1 MVDVFDEVEEELRK
15 ERYQQLLRTYGPWL
29 LGAAVAI
36 VVGVAG
42 YQYWQ
47 SRQSSEAAAASDRY
61 MAAVELAEAG
71 DVDAARAALS
81 EIAADG
87 PRGYATLA
95 LMREAELALQRGEA
109 EAAASLY
116 ERAIERAPDPV
127 VADVARY
134 HAVRAQFDAISYDD
148 AALRLDEVGREG
160 SQLDLMAREL
170 IAAKALEEERW
181 AEARERYD
189 ALAFALDLPQGM
201 RQRVSHALALIEQSA
216 PAAIAEDAAETEPP
230 ANPAEPI
237 APAAGAGA
245 AAPAATA
252 EDDAAPADLSDQEDG
267 S

>member
-42 YQYWQ
+42 YQWWQ
-47 SRQSSEAAAASDRY
+47 ARQSSQAAESSDRY
-61 MAAVELAEAG
+61 VAAVELIEAG

-95 LMREAELALQRGEA
+95 LMREAELALQRGEP

-134 HAVRAQFDAISYDD
+134 HAVRAQFDTISFDD
-148 AALRLDEVGREG
+148 AVLRLDDVGGAG

-170 IAAKALEEERW
+170 IGAKAI
-181 AEARERYD
+181 AEARWEEARRRYD
-189 ALAFALDLPQGM
+189 SLAVALDLPQGM
-201 RQRVSHALALIEQSA
+201 RQRVSHALALIEQNA
-216 PAAIAEDAAETEPP
+216 PAPVAEAAAETEPP
-230 ANPAEPI
+230 AP
-237 APAAGAGA
+237 PAAA
-245 AAPAATA
+245 AAPQTGAQSVFPA
-252 EDDAAPADLSDQEDG
+252 EGDAAPADLNDQEDG

>member
-47 SRQSSEAAAASDRY
+47 SRQSSEAAEASDRY
-61 MAAVELAEAG
+61 MAAVELTQTG
-71 DVDAARAALS
+71 DLDAARAAFS

-95 LMREAELALQRGEA
+95 LMREAELALQRGEP

-116 ERAIERAPDPV
+116 DQAAARAPDPV
-127 VADVARY
+127 VADAARY
-134 HAVRAQFDAISYDD
+134 HAVRAQFDTISYDD

-160 SQLDLMAREL
+160 SQLNLMAREL
-170 IAAKALEEERW
+170 IAAKALEDGRW
-181 AEARERYD
+181 EEARSRYD
-189 ALAFALDLPQGM
+189 TLAFALDLPQGM
-201 RQRVSHALALIEQSA
+201 RQRVSHALALIEQNA
-216 PAAIAEDAAETEPP
+216 PEPVAVEAAETEPP
-230 ANPAEPI
+230 ASPAEAL
-237 APAAGAGA
+237 APGA
-245 AAPAATA
+245 AAAPG
-252 EDDAAPADLSDQEDG
+252 EDEAAPADLSDQEDG